1 MNEMSALKVLASH
14 QISLPTAPNSNRVNE
29 TNFSTP
35 KLYYFRSTSKREL
48 YLTDEELSKGLKRKS
63 PDRMIIYF
71 IHKMAVTKQFNSYGF
86 MAYVA
91 ECGGFVGLFLGFS
104 LLQLEQLFN
113 FLETKVKRN

>member
-1 MNEMSALKVLASH
+1 MNEMSALKVLASY
-14 QISLPTAPNSNRVNE
+14 QIFLPPPPNSNRVKG
-29 TNFSTP
+29 TTFSTP
-35 KLYYFRSTSKREL
+35 KLYYCSSTSKKEL
-48 YLTDEELSKGLKRKS
+48 YLTNEELSKGLKRKS
-63 PDRMIIYF
+63 PDKMIIYF
-71 IHKMAVTKQFNSYGF
+71 IHKMEVTKQFYSYGF